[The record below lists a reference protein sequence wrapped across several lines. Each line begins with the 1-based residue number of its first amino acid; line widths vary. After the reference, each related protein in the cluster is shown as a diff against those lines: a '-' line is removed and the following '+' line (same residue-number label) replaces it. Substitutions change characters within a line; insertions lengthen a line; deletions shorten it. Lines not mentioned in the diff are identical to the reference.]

1 MRARYYNT
9 DIERFI
15 SQDILTGNP
24 ENSQSLN
31 RYAYCQGNPVNQNDP
46 FGLCPMGLTTRQ
58 WIHLGLDLLGCIP
71 VIGIAANA
79 VNAVL
84 YFQEG
89 DILSG
94 LLSVAGAVIGIG
106 GLSSAIGAAKGIC
119 TLADGNT
126 VTVTNVAY
134 EDTHATVYN
143 FEVEDFHTYYVGT
156 ESVLVHNN
164 GGNCMKTASALAQGE
179 SKGGSGTGTVW
190 ANIDINGQK
199 FGVAPNGTKHMQE
212 YITRDGQHIGTFTTP
227 MSSQAMLAE
236 FESSLSIAINN
247 NGLVFD
253 EMIYGGGWEF
263 IIVSPRQEGLNNVIK
278 HARYNPQ

>member
-1 MRARYYNT
+1 MRARNYNT
-9 DIERFI
+9 NIERFI
-15 SQDILTGNP
+15 NQDIP
-24 ENSQSLN
+24 S
-31 RYAYCQGNPVNQNDP
+31 
-46 FGLCPMGLTTRQ
+46 
-58 WIHLGLDLLGCIP
+58 
-71 VIGIAANA
+71 GIAANA

-164 GGNCMKTASALAQGE
+164 GGNA
-179 SKGGSGTGTVW
+179 
-190 ANIDINGQK
+190 
-199 FGVAPNGTKHMQE
+199 
-212 YITRDGQHIGTFTTP
+212 
-227 MSSQAMLAE
+227 
-236 FESSLSIAINN
+236 
-247 NGLVFD
+247 
-253 EMIYGGGWEF
+253 
-263 IIVSPRQEGLNNVIK
+263 
-278 HARYNPQ
+278 